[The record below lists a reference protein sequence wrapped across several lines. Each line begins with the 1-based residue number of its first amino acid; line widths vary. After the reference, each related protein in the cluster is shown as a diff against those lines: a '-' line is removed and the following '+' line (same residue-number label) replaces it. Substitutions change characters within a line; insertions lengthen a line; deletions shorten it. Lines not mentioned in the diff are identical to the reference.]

1 MSLENPERPIGG
13 LAVRAPSGVE
23 LRPIGRDDLADAV
36 EIARELHGERSAI
49 DPAAL
54 QPRFEALLGSADVT
68 PFLAEM
74 AGEAAGIGIL
84 HFRRRL
90 NFTTFEG
97 WISELFV
104 RPRAR
109 GQAIGQALLDALIAE
124 WRLRGGHRLQIQ
136 VPDQAPAAEA
146 VLSRAGF
153 EAWMLDFE
161 QRPLVPLDPMEMP
174 VGVSLRPAGSGDGE
188 VLTSLLSE
196 FGAARTPPPE
206 RMEAVLRTFDDH
218 LRRVEAG
225 EARTMVALLDGAVV
239 GVCSLEWRDPFWT
252 AGTHAWLP
260 DLIVTESA
268 RGRGIGRALLADAVA
283 AALARGASQLS
294 LESGR
299 ARLAAHGLYRSADF
313 LETGQ
318 TYRLLRAER

>member
-1 MSLENPERPIGG
+1 MSLENPERPVGG

-23 LRPIGRDDLADAV
+23 LRPIGRDDMADAV
-36 EIARELHGERSAI
+36 EMARELHGERSEI
-49 DPAAL
+49 DPMAL
-54 QPRFEALLGSADVT
+54 QPRFAALLGSADVT

-74 AGEAAGIGIL
+74 AGEPVGIGIL

-109 GQAIGQALLDALIAE
+109 GQGIGRALLDALIAE

-136 VPDQAPAAEA
+136 VPDQAPAVEA
-146 VLSRAGF
+146 VLSRTGF
-153 EAWMLDFE
+153 EAWLLDFE
-161 QRPLVPLDPMEMP
+161 QRPLVPPDPVEMP
-174 VGVSLRPAGSGDGE
+174 VGLSLRPAVPGDGE
-188 VLTSLLSE
+188 VVTGLLSE
-196 FGAARTPPPE
+196 FGAPRTPPPE
-206 RMEAVLRTFDDH
+206 RMEAVLRTFEDH
-218 LRRVEAG
+218 LRRMEAG
-225 EARTMVALLDGAVV
+225 EARTVVAELDGTVV

-252 AGTHAWLP
+252 AETHAWLP
-260 DLIVTESA
+260 DLIVTELA
-268 RGRGIGRALLADAVA
+268 RGRGIGRALLADTA
-283 AALARGASQLS
+283 AAAVARGASQLS

-299 ARLAAHGLYRSADF
+299 TRLAAHSLYRSAGF

-318 TYRLLRAER
+318 TYRLLRPER